1 MENLENAS
9 LEKNL
14 DKNLIPTDLEDFKAT
29 KELAIELISVI
40 KNTKKNPEKSNN
52 NNTINTNTK
61 EI

>member
-1 MENLENAS
+1 M
-9 LEKNL
+9 EKNL

-40 KNTKKNPEKSNN
+40 KNTKKNPEKNNN